1 MRIAAMAVFGGV
13 ASYGIYYA
21 VSLAY
26 MALR

>member
-1 MRIAAMAVFGGV
+1 MRIVTMAIIGGV
-13 ASYGIYYA
+13 GSYGIYYA